1 MPVTAGSSV
10 HSFRFEAIYDCGV
23 SHLLSISREFDL
35 MASWNRFVLN
45 PCVLQEPTLFSSL
58 LVSPSLRDGSILAHG
73 STFAMLYVSA
83 CDNRT
88 DLACLVGL
96 RSSSVDSSALVTF
109 SIVYRV

>member
-45 PCVLQEPTLFSSL
+45 PCVLQEPTLCSSL
-58 LVSPSLRDGSILAHG
+58 LVSRCPCVARASKPM
-73 STFAMLYVSA
+73 T
-83 CDNRT
+83 T
-88 DLACLVGL
+88 
-96 RSSSVDSSALVTF
+96 
-109 SIVYRV
+109 YRIRHRRASC